1 MTKRKTVSSR
11 ENTSTHEFNDSSPVD
26 QNESSESIEPE
37 PTLSTGSEVP
47 NVQLDVQGRKSNKY
61 WTVDLEDASGVI
73 KEGHLRLKDVWV
85 LSRETRIIVHWN
97 EHGQPIGESGG
108 LLGLFLGAVAGN
120 FKNFPIS
127 YEKWPLVP
135 IEPYKNGVYR
145 DIIQRFFKVDDGQQK
160 KYILQNLG
168 RKWKDDRCKL
178 FNDNYKWNLTREQNI
193 AALPKGFGVSLEQW
207 ATFID
212 YRLRSKT
219 QDMCEKNASNRE
231 KQTIPHTLGSK
242 TIARKKHELETAN
255 KRVFTRAEMYPISH
269 KKKDGSFVNDEAREK
284 SEQLTLL
291 QANESSTD
299 DAYVKL
305 FGKEHPG
312 RVRGVGFGVCPSQVM
327 KSSNSFGGV
336 SSSCNHDFDMAKVRC
351 MEVELQENKATIS
364 LLQAQVTYFI
374 NHCMGGKVPHDFPTA
389 TNNGVAYSPI
399 ETRPSSTIP

>member
-11 ENTSTHEFNDSSPVD
+11 ENTSTHEFNDSPPVD
-26 QNESSESIEPE
+26 QNESSESIEPA

-47 NVQLDVQGRKSNKY
+47 HVQLDVQGKKSNKY
-61 WTVDLEDASGVI
+61 WTVDLEDANGMI

-97 EHGQPIGESGG
+97 EYGQPIGESGG

-120 FKNFPIS
+120 FS
-127 YEKWPLVP
+127 LYH
-135 IEPYKNGVYR
+135 
-145 DIIQRFFKVDDGQQK
+145 RFFKVDDGQQK
-160 KYILQNLG
+160 KL
-168 RKWKDDRCKL
+168 K
-178 FNDNYKWNLTREQNI
+178 
-193 AALPKGFGVSLEQW
+193 
-207 ATFID
+207 
-212 YRLRSKT
+212 SKT
-219 QDMCEKNASNRE
+219 QKMCEKNASNRE

-242 TIARKKHELETAN
+242 TIARKKHELKTAN
-255 KRVFTRAEMYPISH
+255 KRVFTKAEMYPISH
-269 KKKDGSFVNDEAREK
+269 KKKDGSFINDEAREK

-305 FGKEHPG
+305 FRKEHPG

-327 KSSNSFGGV
+327 KSSNSFRGV
-336 SSSCNHDFDMAKVRC
+336 SSLCNHDFDMAKVRS
-351 MEVELQENKATIS
+351 MEVELQENKVTIS

-389 TNNGVAYSPI
+389 TNNEVADSPI
-399 ETRPSSTIP
+399 ETRPPSTIP